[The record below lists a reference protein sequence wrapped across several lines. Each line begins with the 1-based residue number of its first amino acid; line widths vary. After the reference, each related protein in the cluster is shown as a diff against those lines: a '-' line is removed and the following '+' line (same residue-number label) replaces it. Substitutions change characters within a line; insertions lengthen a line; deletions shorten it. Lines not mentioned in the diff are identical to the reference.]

1 MSFFRCLP
9 GADALSVFRQQRLLS
24 HLHQHGIEL
33 QSIHAQYLHFV
44 WSDQELSSDQ
54 VKILGALLQYGEPY
68 TKPKA
73 NQSAIIIPRFGTVS
87 PWASK
92 ATDIAHQCG
101 LNVLRIERGVRYE
114 WSSKRTLSEAQQNT
128 LNSVLFDRMTETIVP
143 NEQDVKSLYQTLT
156 DKPFT
161 RIDVMGKGKQ
171 ALMDANQS
179 LGLALSADEITY
191 LEENFQRLGRNPS
204 DVELIMF
211 AQANSE
217 HCRHKIFNASW
228 TIDGKDQEQIG
239 RAHV

>member
-92 ATDIAHQCG
+92 ATDIQNIYRQVAEISQVPG
-101 LNVLRIERGVRYE
+101 ASGVRIPGTVAGDSGADPAPGTVYRV
-114 WSSKRTLSEAQQNT
+114 SP
-128 LNSVLFDRMTETIVP
+128 DRVVAVP
-143 NEQDVKSLYQTLT
+143 
-156 DKPFT
+156 
-161 RIDVMGKGKQ
+161 
-171 ALMDANQS
+171 
-179 LGLALSADEITY
+179 
-191 LEENFQRLGRNPS
+191 
-204 DVELIMF
+204 
-211 AQANSE
+211 
-217 HCRHKIFNASW
+217 
-228 TIDGKDQEQIG
+228 G
-239 RAHV
+239 RAEGLVRCPGSVSAHPGPGCGNWV